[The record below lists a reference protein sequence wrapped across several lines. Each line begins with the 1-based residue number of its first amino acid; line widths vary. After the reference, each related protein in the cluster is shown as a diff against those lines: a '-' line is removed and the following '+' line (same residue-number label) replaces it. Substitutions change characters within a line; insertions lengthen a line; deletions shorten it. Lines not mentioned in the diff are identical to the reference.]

1 MVGLQ
6 RRRLLQGGIRGKTGT
21 SSMQVT
27 KREGFVRV
35 LTWVLSESP
44 DSRKMPV
51 VVKVASPASAA
62 ITPVDGA
69 TYPTAIAVSSPA
81 VQSQHPAP
89 QPPPYNA

>member
-1 MVGLQ
+1 MILQ
-6 RRRLLQGGIRGKTGT
+6 RGEGFLREAFGAGREQAACRRRK
-21 SSMQVT
+21 S
-27 KREGFVRV
+27 EGFVRG

-62 ITPVDGA
+62 KTPVDGA

-81 VQSQHPAP
+81 VQ
-89 QPPPYNA
+89 